1 VNFWAS
7 WCSPCRKEAP
17 ALEQLAGS
25 APGRAQLVGVNWN
38 DGLSGARSY
47 VRQYGWTFPNLRDSS
62 GVVGLRYGLAGL
74 PMTFILDPDGRIVQ
88 VLHGPQSLESL
99 QQALRAAG

>member
-1 VNFWAS
+1 M
-7 WCSPCRKEAP
+7 
-17 ALEQLAGS
+17 EQLARS
-25 APGRAQLVGVNWN
+25 APGKAQLVGVNWN

-74 PMTFILDPDGRIVQ
+74 PMTFILDPHGRIVQ
-88 VLHGPQSLESL
+88 VLRGPQSLESL
-99 QQALRAAG
+99 QQALRSVG